1 MRTKNVFAP
10 FCVMHKR
17 THPKTGLKCKLD
29 GIILEIVYA
38 FSTKYTNGKWKITHV
53 FVKWNKKVKKM
64 LLEGKIF
71 HLLKNPAQIYFIS
84 RVRVLWGI

>member
-1 MRTKNVFAP
+1 
-10 FCVMHKR
+10 MHKGKR
-17 THPKTGLKCKLD
+17 QNTGPKSKLD
-29 GIILEIVYA
+29 GTILEMVYA

-53 FVKWNKKVKKM
+53 FLKCNKKVKKM

-71 HLLKNPAQIYFIS
+71 HLLKNPSQIYFIS